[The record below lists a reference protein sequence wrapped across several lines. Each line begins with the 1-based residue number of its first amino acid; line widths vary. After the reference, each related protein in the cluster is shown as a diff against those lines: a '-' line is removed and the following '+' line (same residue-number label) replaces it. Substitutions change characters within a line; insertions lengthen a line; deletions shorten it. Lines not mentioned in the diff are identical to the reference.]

1 MSTQDIQN
9 LYKLIN
15 DLRVEVSD
23 FIGRSD
29 TKHDHFEDHITDWKS
44 WKDNTEGQL
53 NVIANALLQE
63 QTRDHVEKEAEAETE
78 RKDEKRGDKWLLW
91 WTTIVVGAF
100 AILSN
105 IGEFVQFFAKILNL
119 LAG

>member
-1 MSTQDIQN
+1 MSTHDIQN

-15 DLRVEVSD
+15 NLRVEVRE

-29 TKHDHFEDHITDWKS
+29 TKHDHFEDHIRDWKS
-44 WKDNTEGQL
+44 WKDGTERQL
-53 NVIANALLQE
+53 NAIANALLQE
-63 QTRDHVEKEAEAETE
+63 QTRDDVEKETEAETE
-78 RKDEKRGDKWLLW
+78 RKEENRSNKWLLW

-105 IGEFVQFFAKILNL
+105 IGEVVQFFAKLFNL